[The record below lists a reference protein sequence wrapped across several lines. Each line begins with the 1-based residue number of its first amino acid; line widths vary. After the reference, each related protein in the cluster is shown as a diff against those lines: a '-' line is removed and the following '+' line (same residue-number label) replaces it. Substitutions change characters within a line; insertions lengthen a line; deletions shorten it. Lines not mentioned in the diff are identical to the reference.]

1 MELVSQAGVIVD
13 VAVRDVQEPMITLEH
28 DGVKITL
35 LGTAHVS
42 RTSAD
47 KVRNLI
53 NHGDYDAVALE
64 LCPNRYQSLVDP
76 DAISK
81 LDLGQVIRNGKG
93 AMVMVSLALG
103 AFQQRLADQFG
114 IESGADMRAAI
125 KTAAEKE
132 APVFLIDRDIG
143 ITLKRIYRNMP
154 WRRRLSVMTGLVA
167 SVIARRTVSE
177 EEVEQLKQGDVLEST
192 FAQFAETSADIYG
205 PLVDERDRYMVAK
218 LVQELKE
225 KNYRNVLV
233 VVGAGHLAGMR
244 RSIDAARHSERPP
257 QEVCAELDV
266 VPPPSRIV
274 HWLSWS
280 FVALILLGFAIG
292 FAKSSAIGWGMVATW
307 VFVHGTLAAIGAL
320 IAAGHPLT
328 IISAF
333 LAAPLTALNPVVSA
347 GMISGAV
354 EAWIRKPLVSDFSR
368 LRADASRI
376 KGWWSNR
383 VARTFLVYFFSGLGS
398 SIGTVVAGY
407 QMFGAVA

>member
-1 MELVSQAGVIVD
+1 MELVSQVSVIAD
-13 VAVRDVQEPMITLEH
+13 AAVHDVQEPMITLEH

-47 KVRNLI
+47 KVKNLI
-53 NHGDYDAVALE
+53 NHGGYDAVALE
-64 LCPNRYQSLVDP
+64 LCPNRYQALVDP

-132 APVFLIDRDIG
+132 TPVFLIDRDIG

-154 WRRRLSVMTGLVA
+154 WKRKLSVMTGLVA

-177 EEVEQLKQGDVLEST
+177 EEVEQLKRGDVLEST
-192 FAQFAETSADIYG
+192 FAQFAETAADIYG

-225 KNYRNVLV
+225 KNYRHVLV

-244 RSIDAARHSERPP
+244 RGLDVARNSERAS
-257 QEVCAELDV
+257 QEVCVELDI

-274 HWLSWS
+274 NWLSWS
-280 FVALILLGFAIG
+280 FVALIMLGFAIG
-292 FAKSSAIGWGMVATW
+292 FAKSSVIGWSMVATW
-307 VFVHGTLAAIGAL
+307 VFVHGTLAAMGAL

-333 LAAPLTALNPVVSA
+333 VAAPLTALNPVVSA

>member
-1 MELVSQAGVIVD
+1 MELVTQADVVSEVIAHD
-13 VAVRDVQEPMITLEH
+13 AQEPMITLEH
-28 DGVKITL
+28 DGIRITL

-42 RTSAD
+42 RASAD
-47 KVRNLI
+47 KVQTLIRN
-53 NHGDYDAVALE
+53 GDYDAVALE
-64 LCPNRYQSLVDP
+64 LCPNRHQALVDP

-81 LDLGQVIRNGKG
+81 LDLGQVIRKGKG
-93 AMVMVSLALG
+93 AMVMISLALG

-125 KTAAEKE
+125 RTAAEKE
-132 APVFLIDRDIG
+132 TPVFLIDRDIG

-154 WRRRLSVMTGLVA
+154 WKRKLNVMTGLVA
-167 SVIARRTVSE
+167 SVIARRTVTE
-177 EEVEQLKQGDVLEST
+177 EEVEQLKRGDVLEST
-192 FAQFAETSADIYG
+192 FAQFADTSADIYG
-205 PLVDERDRYMVAK
+205 PLVEERDRYMVAK
-218 LVQELKE
+218 LVQELKARD
-225 KNYRNVLV
+225 YRNVLV

-244 RSIDAARHSERPP
+244 RNLSVARTAEGVP
-257 QEVCAELDV
+257 QQVCAELDT
-266 VPPPSRIV
+266 VPPPSRIA

-292 FAKSSAIGWGMVATW
+292 FAKSSAIGWGMVETW

-328 IISAF
+328 IFSAF
-333 LAAPLTALNPVVSA
+333 AAAPLTALNPVVSA

-354 EAWIRKPLVSDFSR
+354 EAWLRKPQVGDFSR

-398 SIGTVVAGY
+398 SIGTFVAGY
-407 QMFGAVA
+407 KMVEVMS